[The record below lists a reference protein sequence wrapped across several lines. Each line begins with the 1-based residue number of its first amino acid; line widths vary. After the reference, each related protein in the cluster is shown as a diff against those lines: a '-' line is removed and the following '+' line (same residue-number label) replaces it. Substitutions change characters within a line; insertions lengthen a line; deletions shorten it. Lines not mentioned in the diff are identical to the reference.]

1 MDVALVTDVVQVVY
15 LVQELPHK
23 QINKKPFDI
32 VSQLSEPLFILEVF
46 FNHCFLGWNILFILK
61 LFFISNLIIFKPII
75 HDLCCMLHFFSY
87 KISIWIL

>member
-46 FNHCFLGWNILFILK
+46 
-61 LFFISNLIIFKPII
+61 LITVF
-75 HDLCCMLHFFSY
+75 
-87 KISIWIL
+87 